1 MPPIWARRVST
12 AGLGWRFWIH
22 PTAKAWPSVPCN
34 RWRAAPGWRRA
45 PSSSSRKPRRRHWPC
60 RRHLKPSLSAA
71 GAIPKSCLPALPR
84 LALDAARGWR
94 TMAAMPMSS
103 EPPADTIDLAERDR
117 FAALASEWWDPLGKF
132 RPLHQIGPA
141 RLTFLRDELVRHFRR
156 PAGGLRPLDGLRL
169 LDVGCGGGL
178 IAEPL
183 ARLGATVTG
192 LDPGQEN
199 IEAARQ
205 HAVGQGLAIDYVSGR
220 VEDLAGQG
228 LSYDAVICLEVIEH
242 VPDVGAFLGTC
253 ARLVRPGGLMLLS
266 TINRTLKA
274 YVLAIIGAEYVL
286 GWLPVGTHRWDR
298 FVTPQE
304 LRRHLRAAGLLEP
317 MLKGLLYNPLRDEWS
332 LGSDTDVNYL
342 ACAGKPG

>member
-1 MPPIWARRVST
+1 
-12 AGLGWRFWIH
+12 
-22 PTAKAWPSVPCN
+22 
-34 RWRAAPGWRRA
+34 
-45 PSSSSRKPRRRHWPC
+45 
-60 RRHLKPSLSAA
+60 
-71 GAIPKSCLPALPR
+71 
-84 LALDAARGWR
+84 
-94 TMAAMPMSS
+94 MAAMPMSS

-156 PAGGLRPLDGLRL
+156 SAGGLRPLDGLRL

-274 YVLAIIGAEYVL
+274 YALAIIGAEYVL

-317 MLKGLLYNPLRDEWS
+317 VLKGLLYNPLRDEWS

-342 ACAGKPG
+342 ACAGKPA